1 MPHNGNHGHESDGAA
16 GIAAVRETAP
26 SGTPINPPP
35 PPRFSESPLS
45 KASGRSLT
53 RRIVAGFA
61 AMTLAW
67 VLMMGLIATNVLGDA
82 GLSPE
87 LAANMRQTL
96 MTWGLVAA
104 VIAALLGWI
113 FARRISEPLRRFTEE
128 LRQRDFRDFAESV
141 NVRDGFLELEQL
153 SLTICALAGSVRQRD
168 LQLSANERK
177 FREAFDLVG
186 TGLTQVDADGR
197 FLAVNRRFCVML
209 GYTAEELTGK
219 RFIDIT
225 HPDDQPEDEALLQAF
240 TASFGLPTAMNR
252 EKRYIRKDGSVLW
265 AQRTGVVV
273 RDTAGTPL
281 YALGSIEDVS
291 TYHASQTTLTA
302 LNESLSAIV
311 KTSPLAIY
319 SVTTTGIVTL
329 WNPAAAKIFGV
340 QESSVLGKYSPLWIS
355 SQAVATDI
363 RRRVMLGE
371 TLHNIETTWIGG
383 DNVCRE
389 ISLSAAPLRGAQNE
403 IVGVLVMAS
412 DITDAKRTTRAL
424 DQQLLFTRELLEVI
438 PSPIFYKGADG
449 RYLGFN
455 RAWETFFS
463 KNREAWIGS
472 SPADLLSPEDARL
485 AEMEDQELL
494 SSGKT
499 IAAESVVADGNG
511 KHHDLIRHISRF
523 TNADGTPAGIIGVLT
538 DITEFK
544 QVTKA
549 LEASEGRFKALTES
563 AMDIVTVLD
572 INGIILYQSPS
583 VTHLLGHDPRD
594 MIGRSQFDL
603 IHRDDVE
610 SMRVMF
616 HELVER
622 GEMMRPLEFR
632 VLTKAGAWR
641 TLESIGKNCLDIP
654 NVRGIIVNTRDVT
667 ERKAIQQ
674 RIQYLA
680 YHDALTELP
689 NRSLMQD
696 RISQAISHAER
707 SAKRFA
713 VMFIDIDNFK
723 NINDTL
729 GHDAG
734 DELLRQIARRL
745 IDSVRSHDS
754 IARQGGDE
762 FIVLLDQLEGQ
773 PGANRVAQKI
783 LDALR
788 VAFSV
793 VGTDQ
798 HVSGSIGIALY
809 PEDGTDAQTLLKNA
823 DTAMF
828 HGKSVGK
835 NTFQFFT
842 PQMNT
847 AAKRRATMESN
858 LRAAVKNGDFKLVY
872 QPQID
877 LHSGE
882 IVGLEALVRWVSEQS
897 GNVMPSEFIPLAEET
912 GLINDIGLWVLRE
925 ACQQAKKWLDAGLP
939 RRRIAVNLSARQ
951 LTDKRFVELLARVLD
966 ETRLDPS
973 LLELEITE
981 SQVMRQA
988 EGSIARLNEIASMGI
1003 QLAIDDFGTGYSSL
1017 SYLKRLPI
1025 RKLKI
1030 DQSFVR
1036 DITVD
1041 PNDAAIVVAIISMA
1055 RSLDLEVIAEGIETV
1070 EQLTVLRAKGCP
1082 VGQGFYIS
1090 VPMSADDLA
1099 PLLAKTSVFEHL
1111 REAATV

>member
-1 MPHNGNHGHESDGAA
+1 MPRNGNHEHERGGAA
-16 GIAAVRETAP
+16 AARGSEP
-26 SGTPINPPP
+26 SVTPINPQP
-35 PPRFSESPLS
+35 PPRFSELPLS

-53 RRIVAGFA
+53 RTIAAGFA
-61 AMTLAW
+61 AMTLALA
-67 VLMMGLIATNVLGDA
+67 LMLGLIATIVLGNA
-82 GLSPE
+82 GLSPM
-87 LAANMRQTL
+87 LVSSLRQAF
-96 MTWGLVAA
+96 MMWGLGAVA
-104 VIAALLGWI
+104 IAALLGWI
-113 FARRISEPLRRFTEE
+113 FARRISKPLRRFTEE
-128 LRQRDFRDFAESV
+128 LRQRDFRDLADSV
-141 NVRDGFLELEQL
+141 NVRGEFLELEQL
-153 SLTICALAGSVRQRD
+153 SLTIRALAGAVRRHD

-197 FLAVNRRFCVML
+197 FIAVNRRFCVML

-225 HPDDQPEDEALLQAF
+225 HPDDQPEDEALVQTF
-240 TASFGLPTAMNR
+240 ASSLGAPTTMNR

-273 RDTAGTPL
+273 RDAAGTPL

-319 SVTTTGIVTL
+319 AVTTSGIVTL
-329 WNPAAAKIFGV
+329 WNPAAEKIFGV
-340 QESSVLGKYSPLWIS
+340 RESSVMGSFSPLWTS
-355 SQAVATDI
+355 SQDVAADI
-363 RRRVMLGE
+363 RQRVMLGE
-371 TLHNIETTWIGG
+371 TVHNVETRWAGG
-383 DNVCRE
+383 DNVDRE

-403 IVGVLVMAS
+403 VVGVLVTAS

-438 PSPIFYKGADG
+438 PSPIFYKGIDG

-463 KNREAWIGS
+463 KNRDDWIGS
-472 SPADLLSPEDARL
+472 SPADLLSPNDARA
-485 AEMEDQELL
+485 AEAEDRELL
-494 SSGKT
+494 KSGTT
-499 IAAESVVADGNG
+499 ITAESIVADGHGGN
-511 KHHDLIRHISRF
+511 HDVIRHISRF
-523 TNADGTPAGIIGVLT
+523 TDADGNPAGIIGVLT
-538 DITEFK
+538 DITDFK
-544 QVTKA
+544 QITQA

-572 INGIILYQSPS
+572 VNGIILYQSPS
-583 VTHLLGHDPRD
+583 VTHLLGHDPRE
-594 MIGRSQFDL
+594 MIGRSQFD
-603 IHRDDVE
+603 IVHRDDVE
-610 SMRVMF
+610 PMRVMF
-616 HELVER
+616 RELIER

-632 VLTKAGAWR
+632 VLTKLGAWR
-641 TLESIGKNCLDIP
+641 TLESIGKNCLDID
-654 NVRGIIVNTRDVT
+654 NVRGIIVNTRDIT
-667 ERKAIQQ
+667 ERKAIEQ

-696 RISQAISHAER
+696 RISQAISAAAR
-707 SAKRFA
+707 SANRFA
-713 VMFIDIDNFK
+713 VMFIDIDNYK

-734 DELLRQIARRL
+734 DELLRQIAQRL
-745 IDSVRSHDS
+745 VESVRSHDS

-773 PGANRVAQKI
+773 PGASRVAQKI

-788 VAFSV
+788 VAFL
-793 VGTDQ
+793 VGHSEQ

-809 PEDGTDAQTLLKNA
+809 PEDGADAPTLLKNA

-858 LRAAVKNGDFKLVY
+858 LRVAVKNGDFKLVY

-877 LHSGE
+877 LNSGE
-882 IVGLEALVRWVSEQS
+882 IVALEALVRWVSEQS

-925 ACQQAKKWLDAGLP
+925 ACQQARKWLDAGLP

-951 LTDKRFVELLARVLD
+951 LTDRRFVELLARVLD
-966 ETRLDPS
+966 ETKLEPS

-1036 DITVD
+1036 DITID

-1055 RSLDLEVIAEGIETV
+1055 KSLDLDVIAEGIETV
-1070 EQLTVLRAKGCP
+1070 EQLAVLRAKGCP